1 MALLLGT
8 HALDLFVNSLTGTPG
23 NDEALAVLGGADRLD
38 KQVLSL
44 CRGRVGLL
52 GSATRR

>member
-44 CRGRVGLL
+44 
-52 GSATRR
+52 